1 MFRSIL
7 VPLDGTR
14 FADAVLPAAVRLT
27 RSAPGRLHLLLAHQP
42 TAALVGMGGV
52 AAVPNPGLDLA
63 LQAQDETYLS
73 DIVARLGQ
81 VGEGPINSRQVD
93 GPAGDAICEEAARVR
108 ADLIVMA
115 THGRS
120 ALGRLWL
127 GSVSNHVVRHAGVP
141 VLLVHPNRAEKT
153 LEPHPGAGILV
164 ALDLSDFAEA
174 ILEPV
179 VHLAGLLQA
188 HVTLLHVVEPNYYA
202 VEPAMPY
209 PLEQDATI
217 TEVRRADAQR
227 RLDDIADRLRAR
239 GLCASGRVMI
249 GPSAAAGVLDAL
261 ENQKYDLVA
270 MTTHGAGG
278 MRRLFLGSVA
288 DKVIRSASKP
298 VLILRPAPLPEE

>member
-14 FADAVLPAAVRLT
+14 FAEAVLPAAVRLA
-27 RSAPGRLHLLLAHQP
+27 RSARGRLHLLLAHQP
-42 TAALVGMGGV
+42 TAALVGMGEV
-52 AAVPNPGLDLA
+52 AVPNPGLDLA
-63 LQAQDETYLS
+63 LQAQEKTYLS
-73 DIVARLGQ
+73 GVVVSLGQ
-81 VGEGPINSRQVD
+81 VGDGPVDSRQVD
-93 GPAGDAICEEAARVR
+93 GPAGDAICEEAARVG

-141 VLLVHPNRAEKT
+141 VLLVHPNRAEWA
-153 LEPHPGAGILV
+153 LEPHSGAGILV
-164 ALDLSDFAEA
+164 ALDLSVFAEA
-174 ILEPV
+174 VLEPV

-188 HVTLLHVVEPNYYA
+188 HVTLLHVVEPNYHA

-239 GLCASGRVMI
+239 GLGASGRVII
-249 GPSAAAGVLDAL
+249 GPSAAAAVLDAL
-261 ENQKYDLVA
+261 ENQKYDVVA
-270 MTTHGAGG
+270 VTTHGVGG
-278 MRRLFLGSVA
+278 MRRLFLGNVA

-298 VLILRPAPLPEE
+298 VLILRPGPLPEE

>member
-14 FADAVLPAAVRLT
+14 FSEAVLSAAVRLA
-27 RSAPGRLHLLLAHQP
+27 RGARGRLHLTLAHQP
-42 TAALVGMGGV
+42 TAALVGMGEI
-52 AAVPNPGLDLA
+52 AAPSPEIDLA
-63 LQAQDETYLS
+63 LQEQEKAYL
-73 DIVARLGQ
+73 DGVVENLGQ
-81 VGEGPINSRQVD
+81 TADGPITTSQVA
-93 GPAGDAICEEAARVR
+93 GPAGEAICNEADRIG

-141 VLLVHPNRAEKT
+141 VLLLHPNRAAKA
-153 LEPHPGAGILV
+153 LEPCPCPGILV
-164 ALDLSDFAEA
+164 ALDLSPFAEA

-179 VHLAGLLQA
+179 AQLATLLQA
-188 HVTLLHVVEPNYYA
+188 HVTLLHVVEPNYHSA
-202 VEPAMPY
+202 DPVTPY

-227 RLDDIADRLRAR
+227 RLDDIADRLRSR
-239 GLCASGRVMI
+239 GVGVSALVTV

-261 ENQKYDLVA
+261 ENKKYDMVA
-270 MTTHGAGG
+270 MTTHGVGG
-278 MRRLFLGSVA
+278 MRRLFLGNVA
-288 DKVIRSASKP
+288 DKIIRSASKP
-298 VLILRPAPLPEE
+298 VLVLRPAPMPDA